1 MRITNYS
8 IFRDWRGN
16 WYQAYLCYGCLL
28 ALESS
33 LQILSGCLSIA
44 KTVMNSSF
52 SFVWFLYFFFRT
64 LWLWKTLS
72 KQLQCNCHLLVAFV
86 VVFVSK
92 CNFLFMQMSPEHRC
106 VSLGSPFGNEIDIL
120 FRDFMPICMPFVN
133 WKLSKRYTNFVRRYM
148 YVRYGKKEA

>member
-1 MRITNYS
+1 MRSKINCARAKMRITNYS

-52 SFVWFLYFFFRT
+52 SFVWFLYFFFV
-64 LWLWKTLS
+64 LFGCEKLCPSSCNAIAIYLS
-72 KQLQCNCHLLVAFV
+72 LSLLFLLANVISSLCRWVLSIAVCPSVVLSVMKSTSCSEILCQFV
-86 VVFVSK
+86 
-92 CNFLFMQMSPEHRC
+92 C
-106 VSLGSPFGNEIDIL
+106 
-120 FRDFMPICMPFVN
+120 
-133 WKLSKRYTNFVRRYM
+133 LS
-148 YVRYGKKEA
+148 